1 MSPFNFMSVSTR
13 SIVCLTL
20 YALAIVIKPLSLTVV
35 APLSAAAELDV
46 RYAPERGHS
55 SSGSDVR
62 FAPTADSCTAAIH
75 LSQLTHRQAKET
87 MQESSTRA
95 SLLRFVSKNGS
106 PSTSMAVTGCCLR
119 AESAASSSAL

>member
-1 MSPFNFMSVSTR
+1 MSVSTR
-13 SIVCLTL
+13 SIVSLTL
-20 YALAIVIKPLSLTVV
+20 YALAIVIKPLPLTVV
-35 APLSAAAELDV
+35 APLSAAAERDV
-46 RYAPERGHS
+46 RYARKADMVHQ
-55 SSGSDVR
+55 GSDAR
-62 FAPTADSCTAAIH
+62 FAPKADSCTAAIH
-75 LSQLTHRQAKET
+75 LSQLTHRRAKET